1 MFRSTTTLT
10 QCSALRVV
18 QVYLRS
24 HFNPFKTT
32 LWWWHE
38 DDISFP
44 VHRLWDLELLFNRN
58 SFIHSLTFLICW
70 LMVKLRTFALMPT
83 LSMERSVAKCKALFW
98 VTWKWP
104 TKRYVLSIT
113 PEHQFDVKDWCAF
126 NIFCYILIDSTVD
139 NPLSSDLF
147 LYSSNLRVAH
157 MLFNAGIHNICA
169 GVSWTS
175 NTNN

>member
-1 MFRSTTTLT
+1 MFRPSSTCTSNHVFRSTTTLT

-113 PEHQFDVKDWCAF
+113 PSRIILASIRCQRLVRIQYIQLYF
-126 NIFCYILIDSTVD
+126 NR
-139 NPLSSDLF
+139 
-147 LYSSNLRVAH
+147 LY
-157 MLFNAGIHNICA
+157 G
-169 GVSWTS
+169 W
-175 NTNN
+175 